1 MTLAERLATQ
11 APSQPKPA
19 PVPEWVRRAQ
29 EKRLVAKDMG
39 R

>member
-1 MTLAERLATQ
+1 MN
-11 APSQPKPA
+11 APVVAPKPA

-29 EKRLVAKDMG
+29 AKQLVAKDMG